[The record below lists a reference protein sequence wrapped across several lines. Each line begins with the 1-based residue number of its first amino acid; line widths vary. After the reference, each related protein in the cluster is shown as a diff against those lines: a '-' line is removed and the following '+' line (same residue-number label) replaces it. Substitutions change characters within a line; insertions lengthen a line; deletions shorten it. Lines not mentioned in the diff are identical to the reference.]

1 MERPLAL
8 RCLNPYTS
16 PSESSTPEPHLPI
29 LESIPGPTL
38 NSPGRRRCR
47 LSAGQVAHDLR
58 HITPQMKTAASSLPR
73 GNSHSL
79 QFLVLG
85 EGSSRDGFDGVL
97 FQASEK
103 QSTEQSV
110 SHPPVKRWWLRA
122 LRAGQSLS
130 AHGAHYWLQDAR
142 QTLCESQR
150 LAFCWR
156 ESPPQG
162 LTALGKIRR
171 EDFSSRILALAY
183 YRPSLK
189 TEVFF
194 KKAVA
199 PEC

>member
-1 MERPLAL
+1 M
-8 RCLNPYTS
+8 
-16 PSESSTPEPHLPI
+16 
-29 LESIPGPTL
+29 
-38 NSPGRRRCR
+38 
-47 LSAGQVAHDLR
+47 
-58 HITPQMKTAASSLPR
+58 
-73 GNSHSL
+73 
-79 QFLVLG
+79 
-85 EGSSRDGFDGVL
+85 
-97 FQASEK
+97 
-103 QSTEQSV
+103 
-110 SHPPVKRWWLRA
+110 
-122 LRAGQSLS
+122 RAGQSLS